1 MSKRDKKT
9 IAKTHLLS
17 LLLLNDYCLHYVCAH
32 AKRRRGDKKMKIQQ
46 YVNWITLPPPLNKKL
61 HTISFDNLRFVLTIS
76 HQLLSPGAD
85 RARGAERQRGKP
97 DIFWSSSHQC
107 HQSAQSITVGKNIQ
121 MQIHKKTIYT
131 KVQLPY
137 FPFLWL
143 LYFIRVPITDLCA
156 NFAGL

>member
-1 MSKRDKKT
+1 M
-9 IAKTHLLS
+9 KTHLLS

-61 HTISFDNLRFVLTIS
+61 HTISFDNLIFVLFFS
-76 HQLLSPGAD
+76 HQLLPPGAD

-107 HQSAQSITVGKNIQ
+107 HQSAQSITVRKNIQ
-121 MQIHKKTIYT
+121 MQILKAH
-131 KVQLPY
+131 VQKYSPY
-137 FPFLWL
+137 FPFPFRLRTAVQIL
-143 LYFIRVPITDLCA
+143 RAYETGSKPGR
-156 NFAGL
+156 